1 MVLIRFNF
9 QYEIMTKIYFF
20 VFLLSNGVIF
30 AQNTLISENFES
42 NSLPDGWSQQTAASD
57 GGWNLGTAGSLESD
71 YWSIAPHGN
80 IIGTNDDDCDCDK
93 SQDYLILPPLDL
105 SATDNA
111 ILEFQAYYDGGTFEG
126 DTEVATIE
134 YSLDGGN
141 SWTVYETIEGSDDG
155 SWSAH
160 AVGLGDL
167 VGNSDVL
174 LAFRY
179 NDDGGWMFGWA
190 LDDVVVYEPTGLDA
204 AMTSLDLPS
213 TVNVPSDITISG
225 TVSNLGAEMIE
236 AMDISWSDG
245 EVNHV
250 ETFSGL
256 TFMSGTS
263 FPFTHEE
270 VFTMS
275 QPGSVQLEV
284 TVSNVNG
291 MEDDLSSNNTLT
303 QTISALEYGTLQDG
317 GINRDY
323 IYYHPGNAPANCPL
337 VFVCHGYTG
346 SAQGIMNYSEFNALA
361 DEFGFAVCY
370 PQGIDD
376 SYGNAFWNV
385 GYDFQNNET
394 VDDVAFLIHLTE
406 YLEANHSLD
415 TEKVFCTGMSN
426 GGDFCYLLACEAA
439 DHFRAVA
446 PIAGMIMQ
454 EIMDACNPSEAVS
467 ILEIHG
473 TQDNVTYFNGDPN
486 NADGWGAYP
495 SIPATMNFFV
505 NLFGLQL
512 EESFD
517 FENLAPGDG
526 STVSADQYGAEGS
539 CTQVRLYT
547 VDGGGH
553 DWPGAYG
560 NMDIDASREAWL
572 FFQEICDASTGL
584 AATPTPMAAD
594 RKLIAVLDLLG
605 RKASPE
611 AGEVRLHVFSDGSVE
626 KRIGL
631 ER

>member
-1 MVLIRFNF
+1 MK
-9 QYEIMTKIYFF
+9 YYFLL
-20 VFLLSNGVIF
+20 FLLSNGAIF
-30 AQNTLISENFES
+30 AQNILLSEDFED
-42 NSLPDGWSQQTAASD
+42 NSLPEGWAQQTAASD

-93 SQDYLILPPLDL
+93 SQDYLILPLLDL
-105 SATDNA
+105 SSTSNA
-111 ILEFQAYYDGGTFEG
+111 ILEFEAYYDGGTFEG

-134 YSLDGGN
+134 YSLDAGN
-141 SWTVYETIEGSDDG
+141 SWTVYETVEGSDDG
-155 SWSAH
+155 AWNAH
-160 AVGLGDL
+160 SVGLGGL
-167 VGNSDVL
+167 VGNAEVL

-179 NDDGGWMFGWA
+179 NDNGGWVFGWA
-190 LDDVVVYEPTGLDA
+190 LDDVMVYEPTGLDA
-204 AMTSLDLPS
+204 AMSSLDLPF
-213 TVNVPSDITISG
+213 TVDVPAEITIAG

-236 AMDISWSDG
+236 SMDIAWSDG
-245 EVNHV
+245 AENHV

-256 TFMSGTS
+256 SFMSGTT
-263 FPFTHEE
+263 FPFSHQD
-270 VFTMS
+270 VFTMNAS
-275 QPGSVQLEV
+275 GSVQLEV

-291 MEDDLSSNNTLT
+291 MEDDLEFNNTLIHT
-303 QTISALEYGTLQDG
+303 VSALEYGTFQDG
-317 GINRDY
+317 GINRDF

-337 VFVCHGYTG
+337 VFVAHGYTG
-346 SAQGIMNYSEFNALA
+346 SAQGIMDYSAFNALA

-394 VDDVAFLIHLTE
+394 VDDVAFLVHLSE
-406 YLEANHSLD
+406 YLQANHSLD
-415 TEKVFCTGMSN
+415 SEKVFCTGMSN
-426 GGDFCYLLACEAA
+426 GGDFCYLLACEASS
-439 DHFRAVA
+439 HFRAVA
-446 PIAGMIMQ
+446 PVAGMIMQ
-454 EIMDACNPSEAVS
+454 DILDACNPMSSVS

-486 NADGWGAYP
+486 NSDGWGAYP
-495 SIPATMNFFV
+495 SIPETMDFFV

-517 FENLAPGDG
+517 FDNLTPGDG
-526 STVSADQYGAEGS
+526 STVEADLYGTAGS
-539 CTQVRLYT
+539 CAQVRLYT

-572 FFQEICDASTGL
+572 FFQDICDGSTGL
-584 AATPTPMAAD
+584 NPSLVAGD
-594 RKLIAVLDLLG
+594 RELIDVLDLLG
-605 RKASPE
+605 RKALPK

-626 KRIGL
+626 KRMGL